1 MSESETV
8 SRLQKMGLNLY
19 ESRAYLALLVQR
31 TLNAKALG
39 NSARIPHSSTYVV
52 LASLTEKGFTISKPT
67 SPTTYVPVP
76 PGRIL
81 TSCYNSER
89 KKIQVPA
96 TKVQEAAAEKLE
108 ELRDAYQSLAKELPN
123 ITVEQNTA
131 KEEILVI
138 QKRENIE
145 RAMVTLIQEAKSEL
159 LRITKPPE
167 PRTRQQFD
175 PFYIVGMEN
184 RKFVFDALERG
195 VRMRWLSLEREIPSF
210 VGLEVSEPPYRRYL
224 EDDDDVAEK
233 FFLVD
238 SEELLL
244 NLHDP
249 LSHAFG
255 SVALMMRSKAAA
267 SIFLEHFE
275 KMWERARPLGEI
287 LPRVRSLVDE
297 ACAKRGGLGLGRTEI
312 QLLKAAARTGASSQ
326 DVLIS
331 RMARRKVGVVD
342 ALASL
347 EKLVKLG
354 LMHRDSALG
363 LFIVEHPATIMDSI
377 EKGAVD
383 ISAQGRRRTTRPA
396 SSGNK
401 R

>member
-1 MSESETV
+1 M
-8 SRLQKMGLNLY
+8 QKMGLNLY

-39 NSARIPHSSTYVV
+39 NSARIPHSRTYDV
-52 LASLTEKGFTISKPT
+52 LESLTEKGFTISKPT

-145 RAMVTLIQEAKSEL
+145 RVMVTLIQEAKSEL

-297 ACAKRGGLGLGRTEI
+297 ACAKLGGLGLGRTEI

-377 EKGAVD
+377 EEGAVD
-383 ISAQGRRRTTRPA
+383 IGAQGRGRTTRPA